1 MVRSIKII
9 LSAATILCAVACNSP
24 LPRGNWSK
32 APYDALCKLIKECKA
47 EADAA
52 GHNVN
57 YAVFDFDNTTVMQD
71 VELAAMS
78 WQLENLRVRFT
89 PDEVW
94 SIFTTHIPDLD
105 SVLVEA
111 GAEGVTA
118 RMLLTDID
126 SDYRTMMLKA
136 GAHCGDK
143 LDAAQLSEV
152 QKMPEYQDFRVKLWA
167 LYEGVYHTFDY
178 REGFF
183 TIAALFHG
191 FTYPEVDALVK
202 EGVAAQVAK
211 KCIKDI
217 VWESPDMG
225 AAGKVR
231 YVIPDGLALSD
242 EMRSLY
248 KALQENGV
256 DVYVFSASLEAAVEA
271 MACDPQYLGLDTS
284 RVFALRMKKDD
295 SDLVLQEYRP
305 GYVRPYK
312 DGKSKAI
319 RAYVSPL
326 YDGRDPVL
334 IGGDS
339 IGDYWMLTE
348 FPGMRVGLIIDK
360 NQTGP
365 LGELRQ
371 QALDAEAGGAPSR
384 YVLQRRGDPE
394 PRFSRK

>member
-1 MVRSIKII
+1 MNLKLLNFI
-9 LSAATILCAVACNSP
+9 LIVLISVSSANAQS
-24 LPRGNWSK
+24 
-32 APYDALCKLIKECKA
+32 
-47 EADAA
+47 
-52 GHNVN
+52 
-57 YAVFDFDNTTVMQD
+57 
-71 VELAAMS
+71 
-78 WQLENLRVRFT
+78 ENLSKKGADLKLC
-89 PDEVW
+89 PDDKHP
-94 SIFTTHIPDLD
+94 HI
-105 SVLVEA
+105 
-111 GAEGVTA
+111 
-118 RMLLTDID
+118 I
-126 SDYRTMMLKA
+126 
-136 GAHCGDK
+136 
-143 LDAAQLSEV
+143 
-152 QKMPEYQDFRVKLWA
+152 
-167 LYEGVYHTFDY
+167 
-178 REGFF
+178 
-183 TIAALFHG
+183 
-191 FTYPEVDALVK
+191 
-202 EGVAAQVAK
+202 
-211 KCIKDI
+211 
-217 VWESPDMG
+217 DMG

-242 EMRSLY
+242 EMRNLY
-248 KALQENGV
+248 KALQTNGV

-348 FPGMRVGLIIDK
+348 FHGMRVGLIIDK